1 MKDYTRGD
9 TIWLKAVFRD
19 ENDLLFDP
27 SSTWGR
33 IYDSSSTVV
42 RSISELTKVST
53 GHYSFAWQ
61 TNPSSHASGM
71 VAFEACGTA
80 GANVYVRR
88 DILFKLV

>member
-9 TIWLKAVFRD
+9 TIWCKAVFRD

-27 SSTWGR
+27 SSTWGA
-33 IYDSSSTVV
+33 IYDSSSTIVA
-42 RSISELTKVST
+42 SITALTRTST
-53 GHYSFAWQ
+53 GYYNFAWQ
-61 TNPSSHASGM
+61 SARSHASGM

-80 GANVYVRR
+80 GTKTYVRR